1 VTKVDVARKFNPCAV
16 TGGGEGLALAL
27 GERDALGERLALGLG
42 LLLGEIEGE
51 TEGLTLALSDAEGEA
66 EALGLI
72 EGEPMIATP
81 PPKSS
86 ASMSALPAMIW
97 SCKPICPG
105 AL

>member
-1 VTKVDVARKFNPCAV
+1 MGVVGKLG
-16 TGGGEGLALAL
+16 GGGEGLALEL
-27 GERDALGERLALGLG
+27 GEVDALGERLELGLSLG
-42 LLLGEIEGE
+42 LGE
-51 TEGLTLALSDAEGEA
+51 TEGDTDALALGLSEADGDA
-66 EALGLI
+66 EALGLT